1 MPEFTEY
8 ATGVPC
14 WTDVTTSDLDS
25 TTTFYT
31 ELFGWQAERDP
42 RPEAGGYTMFTKN
55 GKNVAAASPPPPGAE
70 SVPPHWSTYIAT
82 DDVEETAEKVQEAGG
97 TLLMEPMDV
106 FDAGRMVLAQDPAGA
121 VFGVWQAKEHIGAEL
136 ATEPGTLTWNENLT
150 PDPERSA
157 NFYEQ
162 VFGYEVQ
169 EADMGGAQPYRVLQV
184 EGKGIAGMLPLTPEM
199 GPMPPNWT
207 SIFGVEDTDAA
218 VAKVRDLGGQVLVE
232 PFDIPEVGRYAVVQD
247 PVGAVFG
254 VLAG

>member
-1 MPEFTEY
+1 MPQFTEY
-8 ATGVPC
+8 APGTPC
-14 WTDVTTSDLDS
+14 WTDVTSPDLDRTVS
-25 TTTFYT
+25 FYSD
-31 ELFGWQAERDP
+31 LFGWQAERDP

-70 SVPPHWSTYIAT
+70 GVPPHWSTYIAT
-82 DDVEETAEKVQEAGG
+82 DNVEETAEKVQEAGG

-157 NFYEQ
+157 KFYEQ

-184 EGKGIAGMLPLTPEM
+184 EGKSIAGMLQLTPEM
-199 GPMPPNWT
+199 GPTPPNWT
-207 SIFGVEDTDAA
+207 SVFGVEDADAA
-218 VAKVRDLGGQVLVE
+218 VAKARDLGGQVLVE
-232 PFDIPEVGRYAVVQD
+232 PFDIPQVGRYAVVQD